1 MKITLRTLTPLWT
14 GGVDGTTDRLHETA
28 IIGNLR
34 WWYEALVRGLG
45 GYACDPT
52 GEGRCEYN
60 PKDPRPP
67 EKQLCPVC
75 YLFGA
80 TGWGRKFRLQVI
92 GQPKIVTIK
101 GKLRAIEAGQSILLE
116 LIPLRNIKEEEWRL
130 LQLTMRLVSEYGAI
144 GGKTV
149 FKPSDEPGR
158 EDEFH
163 HLDFGLVSITLPP
176 DWPGTSLSLDDLKAY
191 LTDERWRSGKH
202 QYKDKQG
209 VHDYAWA
216 SLQNFWCV
224 KGRYLARQDWRESTF
239 NRVITRKE
247 PKAQAKEAENK
258 WLAGTQQKSKKVFSF
273 RRPARTFGFVKP
285 GLIDFDEMRQR
296 LKHAWPDFEPEKEFL
311 TGEQILHILT
321 SSGGA
326 S

>member
-1 MKITLRTLTPLWT
+1 MKITLQTLTPLWT

-28 IIGNLR
+28 IIGGLR
-34 WWYEALVRGLG
+34 WWYEALIRGLG

-52 GEGRCEYN
+52 GDGCPTQDGKHCVACE
-60 PKDPRPP
+60 
-67 EKQLCPVC
+67 
-75 YLFGA
+75 LFGY

-92 GQPKIVTIK
+92 GQPKVVTLK
-101 GKLRAIEAGQSILLE
+101 GKLKAIAAEQSILLE

-130 LQLTMRLVSEYGAI
+130 LQLTLRLISEYGAI

-176 DWPGTSLSLDDLKAY
+176 DWPGTSLSPDDLKAY
-191 LTDERWRSGKH
+191 VTDERWRSGEP
-202 QYKDKQG
+202 QYRDKEG
-209 VHDYAWA
+209 TLHDYSWA
-216 SLQNFWCV
+216 SLRNFWCV
-224 KGRYLARQDWRESTF
+224 KGRYLARQNSEKSTF

-258 WLAGTQQKSKKVFSF
+258 WLAGTQQKSKQKSKKVFSF

-296 LKHAWPDFEPEKEFL
+296 LKHAWPDFDPEKEFL